1 MSLSQTQTTNVTV
14 TADVHNKC
22 NQIEHTSEVVCATEF
37 RHAYDS
43 AIRHQY
49 DRHMSWR
56 VKRCIIKNNNNNITL
71 RIERFIHKR
80 QVVPFFLP
88 HGVVCFK
95 ALIFVY

>member
-14 TADVHNKC
+14 TADVRNNC

-49 DRHMSWR
+49 DRHMTR
-56 VKRCIIKNNNNNITL
+56 
-71 RIERFIHKR
+71 
-80 QVVPFFLP
+80 
-88 HGVVCFK
+88 
-95 ALIFVY
+95 